1 MPTPKKPAHF
11 DQLIGM
17 IRDLDSTDYQNLIT
31 DLTEKNP
38 SLAQALLEAMFT
50 FKDLIYVTDRSMQEL
65 IKEIDRKVLVKAL
78 KKTTEEMTHK
88 ILSNLSKR
96 AGEALLE
103 EINLLPPLRLSE
115 VQDAQRHIAKRARSL
130 EEQGRI
136 VVVRPEDDDPL
147 V

>member
-1 MPTPKKPAHF
+1 MASPKKPAHF
-11 DQLIGM
+11 DQLIGVM
-17 IRDLDSTDYQNLIT
+17 RDLDSTHYQNLIT
-31 DLTEKNP
+31 GLTEKNP

-50 FKDLIYVTDRSMQEL
+50 FNDLIYVTDRSMQEL

-78 KKTTEEMTHK
+78 KKTSEEMTQK

-96 AGEALLE
+96 AGENLLE
-103 EINLLPPLRLSE
+103 EIEVLPPLRLSE
-115 VQDAQRHIAKRARSL
+115 VQEAQRKIARLARSL

-136 VVVRPEDDDPL
+136 VVVRPDDDDPL